1 MLADSLAHN
10 HFRKSIGRGAPF
22 PVSYNF
28 IPEPKRKTGF
38 TVMTYKPGGLA
49 NTKTAM
55 IADLEAR
62 KIKRASLAE

>member
-1 MLADSLAHN
+1 
-10 HFRKSIGRGAPF
+10 
-22 PVSYNF
+22 
-28 IPEPKRKTGF
+28 
-38 TVMTYKPGGLA
+38 MTYKPGGLA